1 MLNNSLFLYYMKDHG
16 LDVYKGE
23 STRSIICLSFDFGSR
38 SYEDEHKRLT
48 RLIDKAVEEDNV
60 DLVERLKIKLA
71 FVEANKEKYA
81 PMSRDDIRTKYYKE
95 GVDILWET
103 KNKDGSIKSSQ
114 KIHYKMLFRTPA
126 KAKIGSVMFID
137 EKLYD
142 RAYKWLTMGLG
153 KKMPLHNAKIVE
165 MSAYA
170 PLTTS
175 TIIDRIHID
184 VDDILF
190 VSDVD
195 SFYTTMANIVR
206 ADEYIDDNGET
217 KKMCVVDREK
227 TDVKNTLFDGQGLI
241 ESSILPSYVNG
252 MVLLRNHFFKACF
265 FRTHIQKFFKDWC
278 DENGYDYDTYE
289 VTDYFGKKKLLKN
302 VKAITTENAIKWR
315 KFSDLMGRDPY
326 SYWAK
331 VVRKDGCLWGVVKTD
346 HPSKLGHQQQL
357 SYQMLNVL
365 PATQE
370 EINEICK
377 DSVEY
382 VELLKRD
389 NDEFEKFL
397 RKNANDVNHYEMMA
411 DLYDHNHGFGEST
424 WFRLE
429 KRKIINSY
437 VGKLRQGKIFVNG
450 DNLTLCGNPYALLL
464 HAVGDDWKKDET
476 LVYENGTIQCY
487 TKRFNDGE
495 YLCGFRSPNNSMNNV
510 GYFHNVHHPLM
521 EKYFDFSNNIV
532 AINCIGTDVQ
542 SRLNGA
548 DFDSDFV
555 LATNHPVMVECARRC
570 YERFPTIVNNI
581 GESGISYDN
590 TPEAY
595 AIMDNKMAK
604 ARLGIG
610 WSSNL
615 AMLAISYFFTE
626 MEKDEDE
633 RDERLIRQLEDDFII
648 LSVVAQLI
656 IDGCKREWLV
666 DGGEE
671 TKRIMRQDCM
681 HRTIMTFEDGSL
693 KEKKYDFPLFMK
705 YTRPIPY
712 TKNGKELPFSE
723 INKSKKKL
731 RDRVDPSLVCPMNW
745 VEERLD
751 KIQNSSTSDSIPT
764 ENFFIKMK
772 GQPWYKHISKIIQLA
787 KEYDEW
793 IIETTKPIYDPDDNF
808 KEQLSLKAKYY
819 SDEVAKIRTT
829 NPVTI
834 NRLIEY
840 SLGLNLH
847 DNYKHSAYKAANKY
861 GRKILTL
868 LFKADSTKFLS
879 NFVEN

>member
-1 MLNNSLFLYYMKDHG
+1 MLNNSLFLYYMKEHG

-23 STRSIICLSFDFGSR
+23 STRSIVCLSFDFGSR
-38 SYEDEHKRLT
+38 SYEDEHKRLVK
-48 RLIDKAVEEDNV
+48 LIDKATEDGNV
-60 DLVERLKIKLA
+60 DLVERLKTKLD

-81 PMSRDDIRTKYYKE
+81 PMSRDDIRVKYYKE

-103 KNKDGSIKSSQ
+103 KNKDGTVKSSQ

-137 EKLYD
+137 ERLYD

-175 TIIDRIHID
+175 TIIDRLHID

-195 SFYTTMANIVR
+195 SFYTTMANVVR
-206 ADEYIDDNGET
+206 AEEYTDNNGEI
-217 KKMCVVDREK
+217 KKMCVVDRKK

-241 ESSILPSYVNG
+241 ESSTLPSYING

-278 DENGYDYDTYE
+278 DENGKDYETYE

-302 VKAITTENAIKWR
+302 IKAITTENAIKWK

-326 SYWAK
+326 SYWANIVK
-331 VVRKDGCLWGVVKTD
+331 KDGCLWGVVKTD
-346 HPSKLGHQQQL
+346 HPSKLGHKQQL
-357 SYQMLNVL
+357 SYQMINVL

-389 NDEFEKFL
+389 NGEFEKFL

-411 DLYDHNHGFGEST
+411 DLYDHNHEFGESK

-429 KRKIINSY
+429 KRKIINTY

-464 HAVGDDWKKDET
+464 HAVGDNCESDKT
-476 LVYENGTIQCY
+476 LVQENGTIQCY

-542 SRLNGA
+542 SRLNGS
-548 DFDSDFV
+548 DQDSDFQLV
-555 LATNHPVMVECARRC
+555 TNHPVMVECARRC
-570 YERFPTIVNNI
+570 YERFPTIVNALN
-581 GESGISYDN
+581 ESGIAYDN

-595 AIMDNKMAK
+595 ATMDNKMAK

-648 LSVVAQLI
+648 LSVIAQLI
-656 IDGCKREWLV
+656 IDGCKREYEV
-666 DGGEE
+666 SGMDEI
-671 TKRIMRQDCM
+671 KRIGQQDCM
-681 HRTIMTFEDGSL
+681 HRTIMTFEDGVL

-745 VEERLD
+745 VEEKLD
-751 KIQNSSTSDSIPT
+751 KIQNASTSDSIPT
-764 ENFFIKMK
+764 EKFFIKINGK
-772 GQPWYKHISKIIQLA
+772 PKYKQVSKIIQLA

-793 IIETTKPIYDPDDNF
+793 IMESTKPLYDPDSNF

-819 SDEVAKIRTT
+819 ADEVAKIRTT

-847 DNYKHSAYKAANKY
+847 DNYKTSAYKTANKY
-861 GRKILTL
+861 GLKIMTL
-868 LFKADSTKFLS
+868 LYRTNKIKFLS
-879 NFVEN
+879 NFC

>member
-1 MLNNSLFLYYMKDHG
+1 MKGHG

-23 STRSIICLSFDFGSR
+23 STRSIVCLSFDFGSR
-38 SYEDEHKRLT
+38 SYEDEHKRLIN
-48 RLIDKAVEEDNV
+48 LINKATNEGNI
-60 DLVERLKIKLA
+60 DLVERLKTKLT

-81 PMSRDDIRTKYYKE
+81 PMSRDDIRVKYYKE

-103 KNKDGSIKSSQ
+103 KNKDGTVKSSQ

-137 EKLYD
+137 DRLYD

-175 TIIDRIHID
+175 TIIDRLHID

-195 SFYTTMANIVR
+195 SFYTTMANVVR
-206 ADEYIDDNGET
+206 AQEYTDNSGEI
-217 KKMCVVDREK
+217 KKMCVVDRKK

-241 ESSILPSYVNG
+241 ESSILPSYING

-278 DENGYDYDTYE
+278 DENGKDYETYE

-302 VKAITTENAIKWR
+302 IKAITTENAIKWK

-326 SYWAK
+326 SYWANIVK
-331 VVRKDGCLWGVVKTD
+331 KDGCLWGVVKTD
-346 HPSKLGHQQQL
+346 HPSKLGRQQQL

-365 PATQE
+365 PATQS
-370 EINEICK
+370 EINDICK

-389 NDEFEKFL
+389 NDEFERFL

-411 DLYDHNHGFGEST
+411 DLYDHNHEFGESK

-429 KRKIINSY
+429 KRKIINTY

-464 HAVGDDWKKDET
+464 HAVGDDWKNDRT
-476 LVYENGTIQCY
+476 LVQENGVIQCY

-521 EKYFDFSNNIV
+521 EKYFDFSKNIV
-532 AINCIGTDVQ
+532 AVNCIGTDVQ
-542 SRLNGA
+542 SRMNGA
-548 DFDSDFV
+548 DFDSDFI
-555 LATNHPVMVECARRC
+555 LATNHPVMVECAKRC
-570 YERFPTIVNNI
+570 YERFPTIVNALN
-581 GESGISYDN
+581 ESGISYDN
-590 TPEAY
+590 TAEAY
-595 AIMDNKMAK
+595 ADMDNKMSK

-626 MEKDEDE
+626 MQKEEDD
-633 RDERLIRQLEDDFII
+633 RNERLIRQLEDNFII

-656 IDGCKREWLV
+656 IDGCKREYEV
-666 DGGEE
+666 SGMDIIKIIGQ
-671 TKRIMRQDCM
+671 QDCM
-681 HRTIMTFEDGSL
+681 HRTVMTFEDGIL

-712 TKNGKELPFSE
+712 TKNGKELSSSV
-723 INKSKKKL
+723 IYKSKKKL

-745 VEERLD
+745 VEEKLD
-751 KIQNSSTSDSIPT
+751 KIQNASTSDSIPT
-764 ENFFIKMK
+764 ENFFIKIK
-772 GQPWYKHISKIIQLA
+772 GKPEYRHVSKIISLA
-787 KEYDEW
+787 REYDAW
-793 IIETTKPIYDPDDNF
+793 ITDATKPIYSTDDDF
-808 KEQLSLKAKYY
+808 KERLALKAKYY
-819 SDEVAKIRTT
+819 SDEVAKIRTR
-829 NPVTI
+829 NLSTI
-834 NRLIEY
+834 NKLIEY
-840 SLGLNLH
+840 SLGLNLGG
-847 DNYKHSAYKAANKY
+847 NYKEAAVKSARKY
-861 GRKILTL
+861 GIKIMNL
-868 LFKADSTKFLS
+868 LYKTDSTKFLS
-879 NFVEN
+879 NFC

>member
-1 MLNNSLFLYYMKDHG
+1 MLNNSLFLYYMKEHG

-23 STRSIICLSFDFGSR
+23 STRSIVCLSFDFGSR
-38 SYEDEHKRLT
+38 SYEDEHKRLVK
-48 RLIDKAVEEDNV
+48 LIDRATNDGKI
-60 DLVERLKIKLA
+60 DLVDRLKTKLD

-81 PMSRDDIRTKYYKE
+81 PMSRDDIRVKYYKE

-103 KNKDGSIKSSQ
+103 KNKDGTIKSSQ

-137 EKLYD
+137 ERLYD

-175 TIIDRIHID
+175 TIIDRLQIN

-195 SFYTTMANIVR
+195 SFYTTMANVVR
-206 ADEYIDDNGET
+206 AEEYIDNNGEI
-217 KKMCVVDREK
+217 KKMCVVDRKK

-241 ESSILPSYVNG
+241 ESSILPSYING

-278 DENGYDYDTYE
+278 DENGHDYETYE

-302 VKAITTENAIKWR
+302 VKAITTENAIKWK

-326 SYWAK
+326 SYWAR
-331 VVRKDGCLWGVVKTD
+331 VVKKDGCLWGVVKTD
-346 HPSKLGHQQQL
+346 HPSKLGSQQQL

-365 PATQE
+365 PATQD

-397 RKNANDVNHYEMMA
+397 RKNANDINHYEMMA
-411 DLYDHNHGFGEST
+411 DLYDHNHAFGESK

-429 KRKIINSY
+429 KSYAIKAYIN
-437 VGKLRQGKIFVNG
+437 KLRQGKIFING

-464 HAVGDDWKKDET
+464 HAVGDDWKKDNT
-476 LVYENGTIQCY
+476 LVHEDGTIQCY
-487 TKRFNDGE
+487 TKRFGNGE
-495 YLCGFRSPNNSMNNV
+495 YICGFRSPNNSMNNV
-510 GYFHNVHHPLM
+510 GYFHNIHHPLM
-521 EKYFDFSNNIV
+521 EKYFDFSENIV

-542 SRLNGA
+542 SRMNGC

-555 LATNHPVMVECARRC
+555 LATNHPVMVECAKRC
-570 YERFPTIVNNI
+570 YERFPTIVNALN
-581 GESGISYDN
+581 ESGISYDN

-595 AIMDNKMAK
+595 AEMDNKMSK

-626 MEKDEDE
+626 MQKDEAE
-633 RDERLIRQLEDDFII
+633 RDEKLITQLEDDFII
-648 LSVVAQLI
+648 LSVIAQLI
-656 IDGCKREWLV
+656 IDGCKREYEV
-666 DGGEE
+666 DGMSEI
-671 TKRIMRQDCM
+671 KRIQQQDCM
-681 HRTIMTFEDGSL
+681 HKTIMTFEDGVL

-712 TKNGKELPFSE
+712 TKNGKELPFTE
-723 INKSKKKL
+723 INRSKKKL
-731 RDRVDPSLVCPMNW
+731 RDRVDPSIICPMNW

-751 KIQNSSTSDSIPT
+751 KIQNNTTSQTIPT
-764 ENFFIKMK
+764 ENFFIKINGK
-772 GQPWYKHISKIIQLA
+772 PEYRHISKIISLA
-787 KEYDEW
+787 KEYDDW
-793 IIETTKPIYDPDDNF
+793 IQSVTKPVYSPDDNF
-808 KEQLSLKAKYY
+808 KEELSLKAKYY
-819 SDEVAKIRTT
+819 SEEIGKIKTRNTA
-829 NPVTI
+829 TI
-834 NRLIEY
+834 NKLIEY
-840 SLGLNLH
+840 SMGLNISG
-847 DNYKHSAYKAANKY
+847 NYKNAAIKSARKY
-861 GRKILTL
+861 GIKILNL
-868 LFKADSTKFLS
+868 LYRTDRTKFIS
-879 NFVEN
+879 NFC

>member
-1 MLNNSLFLYYMKDHG
+1 MKDHG

-48 RLIDKAVEEDNV
+48 KLIDKAVEEDNV
-60 DLVERLKIKLA
+60 DLVERLKTKLA

-95 GVDILWET
+95 GVDILWEK

-137 EKLYD
+137 DRLYD

-206 ADEYIDDNGET
+206 AEEYIDDNGET
-217 KKMCVVDREK
+217 KKMCVVDREN

-302 VKAITTENAIKWR
+302 IKAITTENAIKWR
-315 KFSDLMGRDPY
+315 KFSDLMGKDPY

-331 VVRKDGCLWGVVKTD
+331 AVRKDGCLWGVVKTD

-370 EINEICK
+370 EINEICQ

-389 NDEFEKFL
+389 NDEFERFL

-411 DLYDHNHGFGEST
+411 ELYNHNHEFGDSK

-429 KRKIINSY
+429 KSY
-437 VGKLRQGKIFVNG
+437 VIKSYINKLRQGKIFVNG

-464 HAVGDDWKKDET
+464 HAVGDDWKKDNTFAHED
-476 LVYENGTIQCY
+476 GTIQCY
-487 TKRFNDGE
+487 TKRFNDSE
-495 YLCGFRSPNNSMNNV
+495 YICGFRSPNNSMNNV
-510 GYFHNVHHPLM
+510 AYLHNVHHPLM
-521 EKYFDFSNNIV
+521 EKYFDFSKNIV

-548 DFDSDFV
+548 DFDSDFI
-555 LATNHPVMVECARRC
+555 LATNHPVMVECAKRC
-570 YERFPTIVNNI
+570 YKRFPTIVNALN
-581 GESGISYDN
+581 ESGISYDN

-595 AIMDNKMAK
+595 AEMDNKMSK

-626 MEKDEDE
+626 MQKEDDE
-633 RDERLIRQLEDDFII
+633 RDERLVRQLEDDFII

-656 IDGCKREWLV
+656 IDGCKREFEVLGM
-666 DGGEE
+666 DIIKLIGQ
-671 TKRIMRQDCM
+671 QDCM
-681 HRTIMTFEDGSL
+681 HRTIMTFENGVL

-723 INKSKKKL
+723 INRSKKKL
-731 RDRVDPSLVCPMNW
+731 RDRIDMSLICPMNW

-751 KIQNSSTSDSIPT
+751 KIQNNTTSEALPT
-764 ENFFIKMK
+764 ENFFIKVNGK
-772 GQPWYKHISKIIQLA
+772 PKYKHISKIIQLA

-793 IIETTKPIYDPDDNF
+793 VIESTKPLYDPENNF

-819 SDEVAKIRTT
+819 ADEVAKIRTT

-847 DNYKHSAYKAANKY
+847 YNYKASAYKVANKY
-861 GRKILTL
+861 GLKIMNL
-868 LFKADSTKFLS
+868 LYRADSTKFLS
-879 NFVEN
+879 NFC

>member
-1 MLNNSLFLYYMKDHG
+1 MMEHG

-23 STRSIICLSFDFGSR
+23 STRSIVCLSFDFGSR

-48 RLIDKAVEEDNV
+48 KLIDKAVEEDNI
-60 DLVERLKIKLA
+60 DSADRLKKKLE

-103 KNKDGSIKSSQ
+103 KNKDGVVKSSQ

-137 EKLYD
+137 ERLYNK
-142 RAYKWLTMGLG
+142 AYKWLTMGLG

-175 TIIDRIHID
+175 TIIDRLRID

-190 VSDVD
+190 VRDVD

-206 ADEYIDDNGET
+206 AEEYTDSNGEI

-241 ESSILPSYVNG
+241 ESSTLPSYING

-265 FRTHIQKFFKDWC
+265 FKTHIQKFFKDWC
-278 DENGYDYDTYE
+278 DENGHDYETYE

-302 VKAITTENAIKWR
+302 IKAITTENAIKWR
-315 KFSDLMGRDPY
+315 KFSDLMGKDPY
-326 SYWAK
+326 SYWAN

-346 HPSKLGHQQQL
+346 HPSKLGTRQQL

-411 DLYDHNHGFGEST
+411 DLYDHNHEFGDSK

-464 HAVGDDWKKDET
+464 HAVGDDWRKDNT
-476 LVYENGTIQCY
+476 LIYEDGTIQCY
-487 TKRFNDGE
+487 TKRFGDGE

-510 GYFHNVHHPLM
+510 GYFHNVYHPLM
-521 EKYFDFSNNIV
+521 EKYFDFSENII
-532 AINCIGTDVQ
+532 AINCISTDVQ
-542 SRLNGA
+542 SRMNGC

-555 LATNHPVMVECARRC
+555 LATNHPVMVECAKRC
-570 YERFPTIVNNI
+570 YERFPTIVNALN
-581 GESGISYDN
+581 ESGISYDN

-595 AIMDNKMAK
+595 AEMDNKMSN

-626 MEKDEDE
+626 MQKEEDE
-633 RDERLIRQLEDDFII
+633 RDERLVRQLEDDFII

-656 IDGCKREWLV
+656 IDGCKREHEVSGMDIIKLI
-666 DGGEE
+666 GQ
-671 TKRIMRQDCM
+671 QDCM
-681 HRTIMTFEDGSL
+681 HRTIMTFEDGAL

-723 INKSKKKL
+723 INRSKKKL

-751 KIQNSSTSDSIPT
+751 KIQNASTSDSLPT
-764 ENFFIKMK
+764 ENFFIKIK
-772 GQPWYKHISKIIQLA
+772 GKPEYRHISKIINLA
-787 KEYDEW
+787 REYDAW
-793 IIETTKPIYDPDDNF
+793 IADVTKPIYSMDSDF
-808 KEQLSLKAKYY
+808 KEQLALKAKYY
-819 SDEVAKIRTT
+819 SDEIAKIRTK
-829 NPVTI
+829 NPSTI
-834 NRLIEY
+834 NKLIEY
-840 SLGLNLH
+840 SLGLNLGG
-847 DNYKHSAYKAANKY
+847 NYKEAAVKSARKY
-861 GRKILTL
+861 GIKIMNL
-868 LFKADSTKFLS
+868 LYRADCTKFLS
-879 NFVEN
+879 NFC

>member
-38 SYEDEHKRLT
+38 SYEDEYKRLVK
-48 RLIDKAVEEDNV
+48 LIDKATEDGNV
-60 DLVERLKIKLA
+60 DLVERLKTKLD

-81 PMSRDDIRTKYYKE
+81 PMSRDDIRVKYYKE

-103 KNKDGSIKSSQ
+103 KNKDGTIKSSQ

-137 EKLYD
+137 ERLYD

-175 TIIDRIHID
+175 TIIDRLHID

-195 SFYTTMANIVR
+195 SFYTTMANVVR
-206 ADEYIDDNGET
+206 AEEYTDNNGEI
-217 KKMCVVDREK
+217 KKMCVVDRKK

-241 ESSILPSYVNG
+241 ESSTLPSYING

-278 DENGYDYDTYE
+278 DENGYDYETYE
-289 VTDYFGKKKLLKN
+289 VTDYFGKKKLLKDI
-302 VKAITTENAIKWR
+302 KAITTENAIKWK
-315 KFSDLMGRDPY
+315 KFSDLMGKDPY
-326 SYWAK
+326 SYWANI
-331 VVRKDGCLWGVVKTD
+331 VRKDGCLWGVVKTD

-365 PATQE
+365 PTTQE

-411 DLYDHNHGFGEST
+411 DLYDHNHEFGESR

-429 KRKIINSY
+429 KSY
-437 VGKLRQGKIFVNG
+437 VIKAYINKLRQGKIFVNG

-464 HAVGDDWKKDET
+464 HAVGDDWKKDNT
-476 LVYENGTIQCY
+476 LVQERGTIQCY
-487 TKRFNDGE
+487 TKRFGDGE
-495 YLCGFRSPNNSMNNV
+495 YICGFRSPNNSMNNV
-510 GYFHNVHHPLM
+510 GYFHNIHHPLM
-521 EKYFDFSNNIV
+521 EKYFDFSENIV
-532 AINCIGTDVQ
+532 AVNCIGTDVQ
-542 SRLNGA
+542 SRMNGA
-548 DFDSDFV
+548 DFDSDFI
-555 LATNHPVMVECARRC
+555 LATNHSVMVKCARRC
-570 YERFPTIVNNI
+570 YERFPTIVNDI

-595 AIMDNKMAK
+595 AAMDNKMAK

-626 MEKDEDE
+626 LQKNEED
-633 RDERLIRQLEDDFII
+633 RDERLIRELEDDFII
-648 LSVVAQLI
+648 LSIIAQLI
-656 IDGCKREWLV
+656 IDGCKREWIV
-666 DGGEE
+666 DGMEE
-671 TKRIMRQDCM
+671 VKRIMQQDCM
-681 HRTIMTFEDGSL
+681 HRTIMTFEDGVL

-731 RDRVDPSLVCPMNW
+731 RDRVDPSIICPMNW
-745 VEERLD
+745 VEKRLD
-751 KIQNSSTSDSIPT
+751 KIQNNTTSEAIPT
-764 ENFFIKMK
+764 ENFFIKISGK
-772 GQPWYKHISKIIQLA
+772 PEYRHINKIIYLA
-787 KEYDEW
+787 KEYDSW
-793 IIETTKPIYDPDDNF
+793 IADATKPIYSNDNDF
-808 KEQLSLKAKYY
+808 KEQLALMAKYY
-819 SDEVAKIRTT
+819 SDEVAKIRTK
-829 NPVTI
+829 NSSTI
-834 NRLIEY
+834 NKLIEY
-840 SLGLNLH
+840 SLGLNLGG
-847 DNYKHSAYKAANKY
+847 NYKEAAVKSARKY
-861 GRKILTL
+861 GIKIMNL
-868 LFKADSTKFLS
+868 LYRTDSTKFLS
-879 NFVEN
+879 NFC

>member
-1 MLNNSLFLYYMKDHG
+1 MKDHG

-48 RLIDKAVEEDNV
+48 RLIDKAVEDDNV
-60 DLVERLKIKLA
+60 DLVERLKTKLA

-206 ADEYIDDNGET
+206 AEEYIDDNGET

>member
-1 MLNNSLFLYYMKDHG
+1 MKDHG

-48 RLIDKAVEEDNV
+48 RLIDKAVEDDNV
-60 DLVERLKIKLA
+60 DLVERLKTKLA

-206 ADEYIDDNGET
+206 AEEYIDDNGET

-252 MVLLRNHFFKACF
+252 MMLLRNHFFKACF

-633 RDERLIRQLEDDFII
+633 RDERLVRQLEDDFII

>member
-1 MLNNSLFLYYMKDHG
+1 MKDHG

-48 RLIDKAVEEDNV
+48 RLIDKAVEDDNV
-60 DLVERLKIKLA
+60 DLVERLKTKLA

-206 ADEYIDDNGET
+206 AEEYTDDNGET

-495 YLCGFRSPNNSMNNV
+495 YICGFRSPNNSMNNV

>member
-1 MLNNSLFLYYMKDHG
+1 MKDHG

-60 DLVERLKIKLA
+60 DLVERLKTKLA

-206 ADEYIDDNGET
+206 AEEYIDDNGET